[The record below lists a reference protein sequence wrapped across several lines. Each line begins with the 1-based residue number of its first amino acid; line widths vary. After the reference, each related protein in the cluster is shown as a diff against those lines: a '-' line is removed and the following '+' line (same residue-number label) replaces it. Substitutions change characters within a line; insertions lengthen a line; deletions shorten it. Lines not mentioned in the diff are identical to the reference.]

1 MTKTQKLLNAFMN
14 GDQLTSK
21 QISARFGIK
30 NPTAAVTSLR
40 QAGHA
45 IYFNERKTR
54 TSSYKLGKPT
64 RAIVAAGYKALAAA
78 NG

>member
-54 TSSYKLGKPT
+54 ASSYKLGKPT
-64 RAIVAAGYKALAAA
+64 RAIVAAGYKAFAVA

>member
-64 RAIVAAGYKALAAA
+64 RTIIAAGYKALAAA

>member
-1 MTKTQKLLNAFMN
+1 MTKTQKLLNAFRN

-40 QAGHA
+40 QAGYP
-45 IYFNERKTR
+45 IYFNERKNR
-54 TSSYKLGKPT
+54 ASSYKLGT
-64 RAIVAAGYKALAAA
+64 ASRAVIAAGYKALATV

>member
-1 MTKTQKLLNAFMN
+1 MTKSEKLLNAFI
-14 GDQLTSK
+14 GGAELTSR
-21 QISARFGIK
+21 QIAARFGIK

-40 QAGHA
+40 QAGYP

-54 TSSYKLGKPT
+54 ASSYKLGKAS
-64 RAIVAAGYKALAAA
+64 RAVVAAGYKALAA